1 MKISIQ
7 GNIGSFSHIA
17 ANALYGSKI
26 ELLER
31 DSFNEVFEDL
41 KENRADKIVIP
52 IENSTHGSIYQNYDN
67 LSQYGFSITK
77 ELYLKINFHLITFPH
92 TSLTDITDIY
102 SHPVAL
108 NQIRGFLEKNN
119 SINIHEY
126 PDTAGSVKMI
136 KENSLKTSAAAASK
150 LSAEIYDMHILKENI
165 HDNKKNFTRFL
176 ALEKNNPNRSFSEK
190 KNLKASIE
198 LELMHTPGSL
208 YKAIGCFADSKINLT
223 KIESRPILHTEW
235 EYRFYMDAVDKSFD
249 KINQAIEKAR
259 QFSKKLNVLG
269 IYEEGEYIDT

>member
-92 TSLTDITDIY
+92 TNLSDITDIY

-108 NQIRGFLEKNN
+108 NQIRGFLEKHKE
-119 SINIHEY
+119 IKVHEY

-136 KENSLKTSAAAASK
+136 KMENLKSSAAAASK
-150 LSAEIYDMHILKENI
+150 LAAEVYGMQVLKENI

-176 ALEKNNPNRSFSEK
+176 ALEKGNLDKELEK
-190 KNLKASIE
+190 GKNVKVSLE
-198 LELMHTPGSL
+198 LELKHIPGVL
-208 YKAIGCFADSKINLT
+208 YRAIGSFAEKNINLT
-223 KIESRPILHTEW
+223 KIESRPILHTNW
-235 EYRFYMDAVDKSFD
+235 EYRFYIDVVDKSED
-249 KINQAIEKAR
+249 KILKAITE
-259 QFSKKLNVLG
+259 LNKHANKVKILG
-269 IYEEGEYIDT
+269 IYEEGEYLDT